1 MLSRAGYGVL
11 QRLQSRQGQQGKSP
25 SETAT
30 FLGVTNG
37 FASFKTSKGNTIVLP
52 VANVITNQ
60 AWTGT
65 FSVVRPKYGYPSVFK
80 EV

>member
-1 MLSRAGYGVL
+1 M
-11 QRLQSRQGQQGKSP
+11 
-25 SETAT
+25 AT
-30 FLGVTNG
+30 F
-37 FASFKTSKGNTIVLP
+37 STSTGATIKLP
-52 VANVITNQ
+52 IKNIITNQ

>member
-1 MLSRAGYGVL
+1 MTSKAVLGVL
-11 QRLQSRQGQQGKSP
+11 TRLSQRQNDNLKSP

-37 FASFKTSKGNTIVLP
+37 FASFKTSKGDTIVLP
-52 VANVITNQ
+52 VSNVITNQ

>member
-1 MLSRAGYGVL
+1 MTSRAGLGVL
-11 QRLQSRQGQQGKSP
+11 KRIAQRQEKPEKSP
-25 SETAT
+25 SETAVFVGVADSMAT
-30 FLGVTNG
+30 F
-37 FASFKTSKGNTIVLP
+37 STSTGATIKLP
-52 VANVITNQ
+52 IKNIITNQ